1 MRTKDALK
9 TKFFRILTYIDALL
23 FFLTTISFVFIIKQ
37 LFQATSVE
45 FNLVFM
51 TRVSVIP
58 SQSFERK
65 LWDNSW

>member
-1 MRTKDALK
+1 ML
-9 TKFFRILTYIDALL
+9 YY
-23 FFLTTISFVFIIKQ
+23 FLTIISFVFIIKL

-51 TRVSVIP
+51 TRVSVIA

-65 LWDNSW
+65 L